1 MAIQMLCGRATAPP
15 PPCPLY
21 SYATDFGYC
30 TVYVSVWFS
39 KKIVLIGIYVAV
51 YREGNLLIL
60 VLLFVAIVFTPNN
73 F

>member
-1 MAIQMLCGRATAPP
+1 MAIQMLCVGGAATGSLPP
-15 PPCPLY
+15 Y

-39 KKIVLIGIYVAV
+39 KKNVLIGIYVAV